1 MVLPVNWLPNAL
13 CRSRALRNSLEAL
26 GVCEA
31 GSPTMSCL
39 NLLLLILVLI
49 MVVMEGP
56 QSSPDENI
64 LLLLCSNSL
73 FMPIAYSCVKQYM
86 RYQLMLISVQ
96 NNTLSTRVLLTTLLF
111 TLFFNVM

>member
-73 FMPIAYSCVKQYM
+73 FMPIAYSCVKHT

-96 NNTLSTRVLLTTLLF
+96 NNTLSTRVALLLTIL
-111 TLFFNVM
+111 